1 MKVQAML
8 DSKWSKVATTRPYAT
23 IATAI
28 RLLKLERIGALVVS
42 DDGETLGGIIS
53 ERDIVRGLVDHGHE
67 LLEMQVSELM
77 TRAVKTCTPEAN
89 IKDVMTK
96 MTRSRVRHLPV
107 LDGGKLCAEWFEDAT
122 DDPLL
127 VDIYVI
133 KTTSPEGHEFELRV
147 RRTRL
152 MMLTHA
158 QATLADQFNK
168 RRSVKLY
175 GTTA

>member
-8 DSKWSKVATTRPYAT
+8 DLKGSKVATTRPYAT

-77 TRAVKTCTPEAN
+77 TRVVKTCTPEAN

-107 LDGGKLCAEWFEDAT
+107 LDGGKLCGIISIGDVVKNRLDELETETNVLRDYI
-122 DDPLL
+122 
-127 VDIYVI
+127 V
-133 KTTSPEGHEFELRV
+133 GH
-147 RRTRL
+147 
-152 MMLTHA
+152 
-158 QATLADQFNK
+158 
-168 RRSVKLY
+168 
-175 GTTA
+175 G